1 MSGLASNHR
10 HVVMVIGGYGFFGTR
25 ICTALASNRQVH
37 LLIAGR
43 SLEPARQLAADL
55 GLPAEQAIELDVDSA
70 SLPVILQTLGVQTL
84 VHTAGPFQQQ
94 SYAVAR
100 AAITAGCNYIDLAD
114 GRDFVAGIGVL
125 DDDARKRG
133 VSVISGAS
141 SVPALSSAVVDRYAA
156 GFRRL
161 DAIHL
166 GIASGARAPG
176 LATVRG
182 IFGYCGKPFPQ
193 WRAGKWVSAYGWLD
207 LTRHQ
212 FPDPVGRRW
221 LGSCDIPDLT
231 LFPARYPTV
240 QTVSFQAG
248 FASDS
253 GHLLVWTLSGLV
265 KAGILPSL
273 SPLAST
279 LNRVSRAIE
288 RWVSDRG
295 SMFVQLEGIGVDGEP
310 CTRLWNLLAA
320 RNHGPSIPCG
330 AAIALSQKLASG
342 VALPAGAMPCMGLLS
357 VAEYLAPLR
366 DLDIHEV
373 AP

>member
-1 MSGLASNHR
+1 
-10 HVVMVIGGYGFFGTR
+10 MVIGGYGFFGTR
-25 ICTALASNRQVH
+25 ICTALASNRQVTCSSQDEVWNRH
-37 LLIAGR
+37 G
-43 SLEPARQLAADL
+43 SLQPTSDCQPSRQSNWMWTRPACPSFCKHWASRLWFTLQ
-55 GLPAEQAIELDVDSA
+55 GLSSSSP
-70 SLPVILQTLGVQTL
+70 
-84 VHTAGPFQQQ
+84 
-94 SYAVAR
+94 YAVAR

-288 RWVSDRG
+288 RW
-295 SMFVQLEGIGVDGEP
+295 
-310 CTRLWNLLAA
+310 
-320 RNHGPSIPCG
+320 
-330 AAIALSQKLASG
+330 
-342 VALPAGAMPCMGLLS
+342 
-357 VAEYLAPLR
+357 
-366 DLDIHEV
+366 
-373 AP
+373 